1 MFKNKYRKSKK
12 NDDTSKTKDTP
23 KITLNNNLLEKIEEV
38 KHFKYLEVF
47 LTNEVSLDT
56 EVNARVKKASMAFRR
71 LNKLIWYQ
79 PAIKCSTKCRLFK
92 AVILPVL
99 LYGSESWAPLNHHL
113 QRLNTFV
120 NQCLQTILGLSLF
133 DKIRNTE
140 IRNRANI
147 ERIETL
153 LQRRRLRWLGH
164 IQRMENS
171 RLPKQLVVSK
181 IKEGKRL
188 HGKQKQRW
196 HNVVNADLKS
206 LDMVS
211 TWRTKALNR
220 NLWRRD

>member
-1 MFKNKYRKSKK
+1 MG
-12 NDDTSKTKDTP
+12 
-23 KITLNNNLLEKIEEV
+23 
-38 KHFKYLEVF
+38 VF

-56 EVNARVKKASMAFRR
+56 EVDARIKKASMAFGC
-71 LNKLIWYQ
+71 LNKLVWYQ

-99 LYGSESWAPLNHHL
+99 LHGSESWAPLNHQF
-113 QRLNTFV
+113 QRLNIFV
-120 NQCLQTILGLSLF
+120 NQCLRTILGLSLF

-140 IRNRANI
+140 IRNRAKI

-153 LQRRRLRWLGH
+153 LRRRRLRWLGH
-164 IQRMENS
+164 IQKMENS

-196 HNVVNADLKS
+196 HDVVNADLKS

-211 TWRTKALNR
+211 TWRKKALNR
-220 NLWRRD
+220 NLWRREISSKLHD